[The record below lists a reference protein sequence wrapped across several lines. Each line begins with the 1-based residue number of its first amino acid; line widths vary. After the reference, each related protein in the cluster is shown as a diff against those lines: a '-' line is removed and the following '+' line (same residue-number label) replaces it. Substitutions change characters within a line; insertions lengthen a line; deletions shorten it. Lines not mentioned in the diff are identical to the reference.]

1 PQRIRRRMLTEPEAK
16 AAIEAYGIPVP
27 RTIVAGSVVEVAQ
40 AAGELLESS
49 EAVVV
54 KLLSKVVSHKS
65 DVGGVVL
72 DIATAEKA
80 AEAARSIETRL
91 RTRSPQVKADG
102 YTVQAMVARKHAQE
116 LILGM
121 NLDPMFGPV
130 ILF

>member
-1 PQRIRRRMLTEPEAK
+1 MLTEPEAK

-27 RTIVAGSVVEVAQ
+27 RTIVAGSVAEVAQ
-40 AAGELLESS
+40 AAGELLEGSQ
-49 EAVVV
+49 AVVV

-72 DIATAEKA
+72 DITTADKA

-91 RTRSPQVKADG
+91 RARSPQVKADG

-121 NLDPMFGPV
+121 NLDP
-130 ILF
+130 